1 MANKDNRRGNRET
14 RKPKQE
20 KSKPA
25 ASVSPFVVTA
35 GRTAA
40 TPAGKKR

>member
-20 KSKPA
+20 KTKPTTT
-25 ASVSPFVVTA
+25 VSPFVVTT
-35 GRTAA
+35 GRSGAPQ
-40 TPAGKKR
+40 PAKKR

>member
-20 KSKPA
+20 KAKPVA
-25 ASVSPFVVTA
+25 ALSPFVVTS
-35 GRTAA
+35 
-40 TPAGKKR
+40 GKSGPPKKK